1 MKEKIIRTLI
11 AILLDMLSPEII
23 AKALNDMLDSLEDLI
38 EKSET
43 KYDDRVIIP
52 ILQMI
57 RDLLD

>member
-23 AKALNDMLDSLEDLI
+23 AKALNDMLDSLEELI
-38 EKSET
+38 ENSET